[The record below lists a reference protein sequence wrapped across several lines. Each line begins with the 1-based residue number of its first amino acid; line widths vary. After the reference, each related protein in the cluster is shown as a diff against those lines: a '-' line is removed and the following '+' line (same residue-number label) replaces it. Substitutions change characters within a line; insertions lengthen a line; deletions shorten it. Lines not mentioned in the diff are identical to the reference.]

1 MTLSLTLTL
10 TPSPSPSPTPEPGE
24 RPLEA
29 AVQAAMPG
37 PVREEDL

>member
-1 MTLSLTLTL
+1 MTLSPTLTL
-10 TPSPSPSPTPEPGE
+10 TPSPSTTPEPGE

-37 PVREEDL
+37 PVREEEL